1 MSTPI
6 VVIEPVILQ
15 AFYFR
20 DWCAV
25 YTQLADRRNRGD
37 GGKGTFPIDAF
48 ELVGETG

>member
-15 AFYFR
+15 AFNFR

-25 YTQLADRRNRGD
+25 YTELADRRNGGGGD
-37 GGKGTFPIDAF
+37 GTFPIDAF